1 MSLENEGT
9 DTDHEEDS
17 FNGATVPYIA
27 IYRASNPAP
36 LESVSIDSGLGVK
49 VTMTAGPIEFTY
61 PTPLVGTGN
70 RGSGI
75 VLGLNEINLPP
86 GSYVLIEAPLESLD
100 EAQRQRVILGV
111 AEAASL
117 LTLRTPYLLSEKIYE
132 GSLASADRAVLF
144 RGGPMRLS
152 VGPAVEASEVLDDLA
167 RDLSI
172 AEGLADSQYQR
183 FLLAS
188 RWYRRGYEA
197 QNWVDKFLFWWT
209 VVEVYPGE
217 GHPKTVR
224 RIRDVLAGELFTD
237 RDAGDL
243 KQLLRLG
250 HIYELRK
257 QIVHQGRAFAGISDG
272 DFGDLLDRLQAIAT
286 VCLRLLAGLPPGD
299 DLDKYLQNTE

>member
-1 MSLENEGT
+1 MGPDNNPQ
-9 DTDHEEDS
+9 EDS
-17 FNGATVPYIA
+17 LPWEPVPYVA
-27 IYRASNPAP
+27 IYRAYNPP
-36 LESVSIDSGLGVK
+36 PTQSFSVDSRFGVR
-49 VTMTAGPIEFTY
+49 VTMTPGPIEFTH
-61 PTPLVGTGN
+61 PTPLVRTRSGGN
-70 RGSGI
+70 SI
-75 VLGLNEINLPP
+75 VLGRNEISLPTD
-86 GSYVLIEAPLESLD
+86 SYVLIEAPLVSLD
-100 EAQRQRVILGV
+100 EAQRQRVILRV

-132 GSLASADRAVLF
+132 GSLASAGRAVLF
-144 RGGPMRLS
+144 REGPMRLS
-152 VGPAVEASEVLDDLA
+152 VGPAVEASEILDDFA
-167 RDLSI
+167 RDLST

-188 RWYRRGYEA
+188 RWFRRGYEA
-197 QNWVDKFLFWWT
+197 ENWVDKFLFWWT

-217 GHPKTVR
+217 GQPNTVK

-237 RDAGDL
+237 RDTGDV